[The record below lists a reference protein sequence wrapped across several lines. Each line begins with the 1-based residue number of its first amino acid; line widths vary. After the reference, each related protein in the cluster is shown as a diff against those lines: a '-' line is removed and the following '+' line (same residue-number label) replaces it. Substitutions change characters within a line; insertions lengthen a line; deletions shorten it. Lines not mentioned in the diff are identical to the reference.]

1 MSCGKALME
10 SGDEAFS
17 QQRYSEALRF
27 YLQVL
32 KENPSDN
39 ALKEKIALCY
49 FREGEVFY
57 EKRKVIKAFE
67 ARVKS
72 GLKHLPNNLSENMKK
87 TVSGIYFKLAQ
98 AYQTSKADN
107 PYQQKKFIDHALNNL
122 EKSLMYDSTNAQASL
137 VLQQFKEA
145 HFEEMLEKG
154 ISAYRKGRKDP
165 LQYIAADHY
174 LSNALKL
181 DSENKQATKY
191 LRLARKKALNVLDP
205 GLDVPLAITDQ
216 MVNTDYL
223 AFLVVV
229 YNLLPDNI
237 SVNPANFYL
246 VKDDGEEIRGKSSQM
261 FSTPLETKTLKNGE
275 ELGGVIAFPLPEQQQ
290 LARLEFRK
298 NGEVLGYKNLP

>member
-1 MSCGKALME
+1 ME

-27 YLQVL
+27 YLQAL
-32 KENPSDN
+32 KENPSDD
-39 ALKEKIALCY
+39 ALKEKITLCY
-49 FREGEVFY
+49 FREGEIFY

-72 GLKHLPNNLSENMKK
+72 GLKHLPSDLSDNMSK
-87 TVSGIYFKLAQ
+87 TISNIYFKLAQ

-107 PYQQKKFIDHALNNL
+107 PYQQKKFFDHALNNL
-122 EKSLMYDSTNAQASL
+122 ERSLAYDSTNTQASL
-137 VLQQFKEA
+137 ELQIFKEA
-145 HFEEMLEKG
+145 HFEEMLDKG
-154 ISAYRKGRKDP
+154 IFAYKKGRRDA

-181 DSENKQATKY
+181 DPENKQAQKY
-191 LRLARKKALNVLDP
+191 LRLTRKRALNVLDP

-229 YNLLPDNI
+229 YNLLPDNLY
-237 SVNPANFYL
+237 VNPANFYL
-246 VKDDGEEIRGKSSQM
+246 VKNDGGEIRGKS
-261 FSTPLETKTLKNGE
+261 TPAICTLG
-275 ELGGVIAFPLPEQQQ
+275 IS
-290 LARLEFRK
+290 
-298 NGEVLGYKNLP
+298 